1 MKNELL
7 NKEVLAMYDV
17 RGIQSYIFKTNKIK
31 EIIGASVVIDNIIL
45 DGLKEYIKD
54 KEALHQNLWV
64 KKMHVIY

>member
-7 NKEVLAMYDV
+7 NKEVLAMHDV